1 MKLIQITYAAHSWS
15 PVIPFENKIRNV
27 WRNNVDMLHAHWTT
41 HTKHVVRYTS
51 SNQSKTS
58 GEWLEEW
65 KVEREENNSYVYI
78 RHLNNKYILLIHEI
92 RPPIQQKKKK
102 NKKTKIESCE
112 RNLDSITEDYKTRH
126 PKNKARTIFIQIY
139 PNQH

>member
-1 MKLIQITYAAHSWS
+1 
-15 PVIPFENKIRNV
+15 
-27 WRNNVDMLHAHWTT
+27 MLHVHCTM

-92 RPPIQQKKKK
+92 RPSIQKK
-102 NKKTKIESCE
+102 NKKIK
-112 RNLDSITEDYKTRH
+112 K
-126 PKNKARTIFIQIY
+126 
-139 PNQH
+139 